1 MNNQFLAWY
10 ENLGFSGSSQ
20 SALLFPSFSD
30 HFPTIFYSS
39 FLLRELTKVLI
50 FRVMSE
56 SFPLLF
62 AAKKYTTSL
71 TMDVIVQTGICL
83 TSPAH
88 PGDARSDPIFA
99 SQEEFEYAKGIILE
113 RRRLEQLDKACVK

>member
-50 FRVMSE
+50 FSSREREPPAPFLSQMHE
-56 SFPLLF
+56 AIRKRLNF
-62 AAKKYTTSL
+62 
-71 TMDVIVQTGICL
+71 TG
-83 TSPAH
+83 PA
-88 PGDARSDPIFA
+88 D
-99 SQEEFEYAKGIILE
+99 QEKDHEEN
-113 RRRLEQLDKACVK
+113 

>member
-39 FLLRELTKVLI
+39 FLLRELKKVLI
-50 FRVMSE
+50 FFEALPPS
-56 SFPLLF
+56 F
-62 AAKKYTTSL
+62 AAEKYTNSHDERNRDEGNLPNLSHTLGGFAQQS
-71 TMDVIVQTGICL
+71 DICITGR
-83 TSPAH
+83 A
-88 PGDARSDPIFA
+88 
-99 SQEEFEYAKGIILE
+99 
-113 RRRLEQLDKACVK
+113 